1 MRKAQW
7 EEILDFIKSL
17 YQAHDEIK
25 NAFGRGSTVIVQNM
39 LSECQEFARLLGEA
53 IERTEGEGMLQ

>member
-25 NAFGRGSTVIVQNM
+25 NAFGRGV
-39 LSECQEFARLLGEA
+39 L
-53 IERTEGEGMLQ
+53 